1 MASAPP
7 LDYDTIRGSSLI
19 IPAVTIGNIPQLAT
33 DLLLHNLGF
42 AKVAALPDHFLYPYV
57 SGIDHLP
64 SEKLPRGISLA
75 LEVFYSEKYNVTLL
89 QQRSPIIAGMSKQH
103 IQQILLPFIAEA
115 SFTKIMVLASAD
127 AGLEEKRATMRLFSD
142 SAIEEMITWM
152 QISPRAEPDYLRSE
166 SLDSLPKDLDKYTE
180 ELISKIQP
188 ELEDG
193 TKKPSIAASVLV
205 SYVYEGDNT
214 QDAFSMASAAAKVF
228 GIGSAEWKIPV
239 SWMGVYGDR
248 PIPVALEEGLYG

>member
-1 MASAPP
+1 
-7 LDYDTIRGSSLI
+7 
-19 IPAVTIGNIPQLAT
+19 
-33 DLLLHNLGF
+33 
-42 AKVAALPDHFLYPYV
+42 
-57 SGIDHLP
+57 
-64 SEKLPRGISLA
+64 
-75 LEVFYSEKYNVTLL
+75 
-89 QQRSPIIAGMSKQH
+89 
-103 IQQILLPFIAEA
+103 
-115 SFTKIMVLASAD
+115 
-127 AGLEEKRATMRLFSD
+127 MRLFSD

-152 QISPRAEPDYLRSE
+152 QISPRAEPDYLRLE
-166 SLDSLPKDLDKYTE
+166 LLDSLPKDLDKYTE